1 MPDEQNSRINFKT
14 KQHWTSANTDLS
26 EFLVFWL
33 HFLFKGGIHAWTIL
47 MILWPYRFI
56 KRIMKIQN
64 TEESV
69 ISKYNNTYKSLIT
82 NFYITAN
89 FIYLDF
95 EKNWCFMQERS
106 GNMKPLWFIQQL
118 DLNRKLKANARQT

>member
-1 MPDEQNSRINFKT
+1 
-14 KQHWTSANTDLS
+14 
-26 EFLVFWL
+26 
-33 HFLFKGGIHAWTIL
+33 
-47 MILWPYRFI
+47 
-56 KRIMKIQN
+56 MKIQN

-82 NFYITAN
+82 NFYIIAN

>member
-1 MPDEQNSRINFKT
+1 
-14 KQHWTSANTDLS
+14 
-26 EFLVFWL
+26 
-33 HFLFKGGIHAWTIL
+33 

-106 GNMKPLWFIQQL
+106 GKYETTVIYSTTG
-118 DLNRKLKANARQT
+118 LKQKVKG